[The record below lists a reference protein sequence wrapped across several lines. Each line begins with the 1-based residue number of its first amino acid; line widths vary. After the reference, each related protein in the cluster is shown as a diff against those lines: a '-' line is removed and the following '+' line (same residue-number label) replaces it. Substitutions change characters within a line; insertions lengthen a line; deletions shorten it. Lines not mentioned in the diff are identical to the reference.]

1 MFYFSCNRCKQA
13 RTNWSR
19 CRVSAIRNI
28 WLQCTI
34 SVCCY
39 FPCCGIHKFKYE
51 EAFNSFSQNSAGQVQ
66 RSRKIRPCK
75 KTLAIALVQ
84 KQFIE
89 IQSPVNYR
97 DLEREKIII
106 LKDLREWLK
115 TEEIKKHEV
124 FRSSSPSSDSTAS
137 VDCTDSSLSEE
148 EQ

>member
-13 RTNWSR
+13 RTNWSC

-39 FPCCGIHKFKYE
+39 FRCCSIQKFKYE

-66 RSRKIRPCK
+66 RSGKIRPCQNTCHRFRAK
-75 KTLAIALVQ
+75 AVYWNSITCQLQRSRK
-84 KQFIE
+84 
-89 IQSPVNYR
+89 R
-97 DLEREKIII
+97 KIII

-124 FRSSSPSSDSTAS
+124 FRSSSPSSGSTVS